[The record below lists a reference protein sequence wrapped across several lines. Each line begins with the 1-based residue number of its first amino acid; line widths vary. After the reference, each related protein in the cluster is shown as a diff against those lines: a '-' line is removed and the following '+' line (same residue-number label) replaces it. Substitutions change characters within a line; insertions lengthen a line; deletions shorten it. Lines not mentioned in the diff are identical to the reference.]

1 MPVRNWSIDYGFCC
15 GCLFGGRGVVF
26 LWGSVFL
33 LRLFVSFM
41 FFLVFVC
48 CCWGGGLCVCVCV
61 FFICLFVSFCLFFC
75 FVLFCF
81 VCFSLCLIW
90 RNVYEVPISAL
101 CSTEKKVCASLLT
114 QVEDN
119 CLNKINGHSAQYLK
133 LWKKIRRRKNVSQNQ
148 WTGLRIHIAYI
159 MALVFAKCTVLSFCC
174 TEAVVSVICTT
185 VSYFHIYRLFRC
197 RLYWTIW
204 SESARFCKYVYG

>member
-1 MPVRNWSIDYGFCC
+1 MAFVVVV
-15 GCLFGGRGVVF
+15 CLG
-26 LWGSVFL
+26 
-33 LRLFVSFM
+33 
-41 FFLVFVC
+41 
-48 CCWGGGLCVCVCV
+48 GGGLFFCGGVCFCFVCLFLLCFSCLCLLLLGWGFVCVCVCV